1 VSRLVAEGDRH
12 ARLAENAEA
21 LSAYIE
27 ALDLVPEP
35 RGDHLA
41 TEQIFHGLTR
51 VLQSRGDLGDGIE
64 LLLATRPG
72 VGSILVRMAADG
84 AGVTPSSSPPARA
97 TARPAPSPGRSPRG

>member
-1 VSRLVAEGDRH
+1 MDIISRGWAVTDPRGAWRREVGRLVAEADRH

-27 ALDLVPEP
+27 ALDLIPEP

-51 VLQSRGDLGDGIE
+51 VLQSRGDLGDGLE

-72 VGSILVRMAADG
+72 VGSILARMA
-84 AGVTPSSSPPARA
+84 
-97 TARPAPSPGRSPRG
+97 GRGEWVD